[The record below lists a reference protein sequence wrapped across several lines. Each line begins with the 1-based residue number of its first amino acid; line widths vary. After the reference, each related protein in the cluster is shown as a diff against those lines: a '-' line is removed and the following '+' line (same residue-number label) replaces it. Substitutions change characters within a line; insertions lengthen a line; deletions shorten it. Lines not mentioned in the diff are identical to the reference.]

1 MNHKKNLIL
10 AIFCMACSVLFAD
23 ESIIN
28 LQEKLRQIADKESK
42 PVVFISTEKTV
53 KQQSYDPF
61 EFFFNN
67 RGGRPTLKEREFKQ
81 SALGSGFLYHKK
93 GDEYFIITNSHVVD
107 GMDTVKVTLD
117 DQKEYEAAIVGSD
130 SDVDIA
136 VIKIKTK
143 DNLPLAKIGDSS
155 NIRTADLVMA
165 IGNPYGLSHSVTFGI
180 ISAIGRPS
188 PDNTKPGFT
197 NFIQT
202 DAAINPGNSGGPLLN
217 ISGEVIGINTM
228 IYSQSG
234 GSVGIGF
241 AIPINIAKNIADQLI
256 TIGKSEHG
264 WIGIT
269 FRELNEGEAEKLG
282 LKKQQFGMLVM
293 QVEKDGP
300 ADKAGIQ
307 SGDVLLKI
315 GKQKLS
321 RSHDLTVTVGSAKP
335 GDKLSVTIMRDGKTL
350 EKTIVIG
357 KRSTKSTVADS
368 GNSAEDEEIERFGF
382 VLADDKNGVLVRA
395 VETNSPASHAG
406 FKNGDVITKINSK
419 KVMNVKDVMNILKDI
434 NPGDGTYFF
443 VNRDGDT
450 LILMM

>member
-1 MNHKKNLIL
+1 MNHKRNLFITTLLL
-10 AIFCMACSVLFAD
+10 AFSVLFAD
-23 ESIIN
+23 ESLVS
-28 LQEKLRQIADKESK
+28 LQEKLREIADKESK

-67 RGGRPTLKEREFKQ
+67 RGGRLAPKEREFKQ
-81 SALGSGFLYHKK
+81 SALGSGFFYQQK
-93 GDEYFIITNSHVVD
+93 GDEYFIITNNHVVD
-107 GMDTVKVTLD
+107 GMDTVKVSID
-117 DQKEYEAAIVGSD
+117 DQKEYNATIVGSD

-143 DNLPLAKIGDSS
+143 DKLQLAKIGDSS
-155 NIRTADLVMA
+155 KTKTADLVMA

-180 ISAIGRPS
+180 ISAVGRPS
-188 PDNTKPGFT
+188 PDNSKPGFT

-282 LKKQQFGMLVM
+282 LKQQQFGMLVM
-293 QVEKDGP
+293 QVEKDSP
-300 ADKAGIQ
+300 ADKAGIK
-307 SGDVLLKI
+307 SGDLLLKI

-321 RSHDLTVTVGSAKP
+321 RSSDLTVTVGSAKP
-335 GDKLSVTIMRDGKTL
+335 GDKLPVSILRDGKTI
-350 EKTIVIG
+350 EKTITVG
-357 KRSTKSTVADS
+357 KRSSKSAASDS
-368 GNSAEDEEIERFGF
+368 NNSSEEEIERFGF
-382 VLADDKNGVLVRA
+382 VLSDEKEGVSVRA
-395 VETNSPASHAG
+395 VEVNSPAARAG
-406 FKNGDVITKINSK
+406 FKNGDIITKINSK
-419 KVMNVKDVMNILKDI
+419 RVKNIKDVQSALKDV

-443 VNRDGDT
+443 VTRSEDS

>member
-1 MNHKKNLIL
+1 MNHKKNLFITTLLL
-10 AIFCMACSVLFAD
+10 AFSVLFAD
-23 ESIIN
+23 ESLVS
-28 LQEKLRQIADKESK
+28 LQEKLREIADKESK

-67 RGGRPTLKEREFKQ
+67 RGGRLAPKEREFKQ
-81 SALGSGFLYHKK
+81 SALGSGFFYQQK
-93 GDEYFIITNSHVVD
+93 GDEYFIITNNHVVD
-107 GMDTVKVTLD
+107 GMDTVKVSID
-117 DQKEYEAAIVGSD
+117 DQKEYNATIVGSD

-143 DNLPLAKIGDSS
+143 DKLQLAKIGDSS
-155 NIRTADLVMA
+155 KTKTADLVMA

-180 ISAIGRPS
+180 ISAVGRPS
-188 PDNTKPGFT
+188 PDNSKPGFT

-282 LKKQQFGMLVM
+282 LKQQQFGMLVM

-300 ADKAGIQ
+300 ADKAGIK
-307 SGDVLLKI
+307 SGDLLLKI

-321 RSHDLTVTVGSAKP
+321 RSSDLTVTVGSAKP
-335 GDKLSVTIMRDGKTL
+335 GDKLPVSILRDGKTI
-350 EKTIVIG
+350 EKTITVG
-357 KRSTKSTVADS
+357 KRSSKSAASDS
-368 GNSAEDEEIERFGF
+368 NNSSEEEIERFGF
-382 VLADDKNGVLVRA
+382 VLSDEKEGVSVRA
-395 VETNSPASHAG
+395 VEVNSPAARAG
-406 FKNGDVITKINSK
+406 FKNGDIITKINSK
-419 KVMNVKDVMNILKDI
+419 RVKNIKDVQNALKDV

-443 VNRDGDT
+443 VTRSEDS

>member
-1 MNHKKNLIL
+1 MNHKKNLFITTLLL
-10 AIFCMACSVLFAD
+10 AFSVLFAD
-23 ESIIN
+23 ESLVS
-28 LQEKLRQIADKESK
+28 LQEKLREIADKESK

-67 RGGRPTLKEREFKQ
+67 RGGRLAPKEREFKQ
-81 SALGSGFLYHKK
+81 SALGSGFFYQQK
-93 GDEYFIITNSHVVD
+93 GDEYFIITNNHVVD
-107 GMDTVKVTLD
+107 GMDTVKVSID
-117 DQKEYEAAIVGSD
+117 DQKEYNATIVGSD

-143 DNLPLAKIGDSS
+143 DKLQLAKIGDSS
-155 NIRTADLVMA
+155 KTKTADLVMA

-180 ISAIGRPS
+180 ISAVGRPS
-188 PDNTKPGFT
+188 PDNSKPGFT

-282 LKKQQFGMLVM
+282 LKQQQFGMLVM
-293 QVEKDGP
+293 QVEKDSP
-300 ADKAGIQ
+300 ADKAGIK
-307 SGDVLLKI
+307 SGDLLLKI

-321 RSHDLTVTVGSAKP
+321 RSSDLTVTVGSAKP
-335 GDKLSVTIMRDGKTL
+335 GDKLPVSILRDGKTI
-350 EKTIVIG
+350 EKTITVG
-357 KRSTKSTVADS
+357 KRSSKSTASDS
-368 GNSAEDEEIERFGF
+368 NNSSEEEIERFGF
-382 VLADDKNGVLVRA
+382 VLSDEKEGVSVRA
-395 VETNSPASHAG
+395 VEVNSPAARAG
-406 FKNGDVITKINSK
+406 FKNGDIITKINSK
-419 KVMNVKDVMNILKDI
+419 RVKNIKDVQNALKDV

-443 VNRDGDT
+443 VTRSEDS

>member
-1 MNHKKNLIL
+1 MNHKKNLFITTLLL
-10 AIFCMACSVLFAD
+10 AFSVLFAD
-23 ESIIN
+23 ESLVS
-28 LQEKLRQIADKESK
+28 LQEKLREIADKESK

-67 RGGRPTLKEREFKQ
+67 RGGRLAPKEREFKQ
-81 SALGSGFLYHKK
+81 SALGSGFFYQQK
-93 GDEYFIITNSHVVD
+93 GDEYFIITNNHVVD
-107 GMDTVKVTLD
+107 GMDTVKVSID
-117 DQKEYEAAIVGSD
+117 DQKEYNATIVGSD

-143 DNLPLAKIGDSS
+143 DKLQLAKIGDSS
-155 NIRTADLVMA
+155 KTKTADLVMA

-180 ISAIGRPS
+180 ISAVGRPS
-188 PDNTKPGFT
+188 PDNSKPGFT

-282 LKKQQFGMLVM
+282 LKQQQFGMLVM
-293 QVEKDGP
+293 QVEKDSP
-300 ADKAGIQ
+300 ADKAGIK
-307 SGDVLLKI
+307 SGDLLLKI

-321 RSHDLTVTVGSAKP
+321 RSSDLTVTVGSAKP
-335 GDKLSVTIMRDGKTL
+335 GDKLPVSILRDGKTI
-350 EKTIVIG
+350 EKTITVG
-357 KRSTKSTVADS
+357 KRSSKSAASDS
-368 GNSAEDEEIERFGF
+368 NNSSEEEIERFGF
-382 VLADDKNGVLVRA
+382 VLSDEKEGVSVRA
-395 VETNSPASHAG
+395 VEVNSPAARAG
-406 FKNGDVITKINSK
+406 FKNGDIITKINSK
-419 KVMNVKDVMNILKDI
+419 RVKNIKDVQNALKDV

-443 VNRDGDT
+443 VTRSEDS

>member
-1 MNHKKNLIL
+1 MNHKKKLIL
-10 AIFCMACSVLFAD
+10 AIFCMACSVLLAD

-67 RGGRPTLKEREFKQ
+67 RGGRPTPKEREFKQ

-335 GDKLSVTIMRDGKTL
+335 GDKLPVTIMRDGKTL

>member
-10 AIFCMACSVLFAD
+10 AIFCMACSVLLAD

-67 RGGRPTLKEREFKQ
+67 RGGRPTPKEREFKQ

>member
-1 MNHKKNLIL
+1 MNHKKNLFITTLLL
-10 AIFCMACSVLFAD
+10 AFSVLFAD
-23 ESIIN
+23 ESLVS
-28 LQEKLRQIADKESK
+28 LQEKLREIADKESK

-67 RGGRPTLKEREFKQ
+67 RGGRLAPKEREFKQ
-81 SALGSGFLYHKK
+81 SALGSGFFYQQK
-93 GDEYFIITNSHVVD
+93 GDEYFIITNNHVVD
-107 GMDTVKVTLD
+107 GMDTVKVSID
-117 DQKEYEAAIVGSD
+117 DQKEYNATIVGSD

-143 DNLPLAKIGDSS
+143 DKLQLAKIGDSS
-155 NIRTADLVMA
+155 KTKTADLVMA

-180 ISAIGRPS
+180 ISAVGRPS
-188 PDNTKPGFT
+188 PDNSKPGFT

-282 LKKQQFGMLVM
+282 LKQQQFGMLVM
-293 QVEKDGP
+293 QVEKDSP
-300 ADKAGIQ
+300 ADKAGIK
-307 SGDVLLKI
+307 SGDLLLKI

-321 RSHDLTVTVGSAKP
+321 RSSDLTVTVGSAKP
-335 GDKLSVTIMRDGKTL
+335 GDKLPVSILRDGKTI
-350 EKTIVIG
+350 EKTITVG
-357 KRSTKSTVADS
+357 KRSSKSAASDS
-368 GNSAEDEEIERFGF
+368 NNSSEEEIERFGF
-382 VLADDKNGVLVRA
+382 VLSDEKEGVSVRT
-395 VETNSPASHAG
+395 VEVNSPAARAG
-406 FKNGDVITKINSK
+406 FKNGDIITKINSK
-419 KVMNVKDVMNILKDI
+419 RVKNIKDVQSALKDV

-443 VNRDGDT
+443 VTRSEDS

>member
-1 MNHKKNLIL
+1 MNHKKNLFITTLLL
-10 AIFCMACSVLFAD
+10 AFSVLFAD
-23 ESIIN
+23 ESLVS
-28 LQEKLRQIADKESK
+28 LQEKLREIADKESK

-67 RGGRPTLKEREFKQ
+67 RGGRLAPKEREFKQ
-81 SALGSGFLYHKK
+81 SALGSGFFYQQK
-93 GDEYFIITNSHVVD
+93 GDEYFIITNNHVVD
-107 GMDTVKVTLD
+107 GMDTVKVSID
-117 DQKEYEAAIVGSD
+117 DQKEYNATIVGSD

-143 DNLPLAKIGDSS
+143 DKLQLAKIGDSS
-155 NIRTADLVMA
+155 KTKTADLVMA

-180 ISAIGRPS
+180 ISAVGRPS
-188 PDNTKPGFT
+188 PDNSKPGFT

-282 LKKQQFGMLVM
+282 LKQQQFGMLVM

-300 ADKAGIQ
+300 ADKAGIK
-307 SGDVLLKI
+307 SGDLLLKI

-321 RSHDLTVTVGSAKP
+321 RSSDLTVTVGSAKP
-335 GDKLSVTIMRDGKTL
+335 GDKLPVSILRDGKTI
-350 EKTIVIG
+350 EKTITVG
-357 KRSTKSTVADS
+357 KRSSKSAASDS
-368 GNSAEDEEIERFGF
+368 NNSSEEEIERFGF
-382 VLADDKNGVLVRA
+382 VLSDEKEGVSVRA
-395 VETNSPASHAG
+395 VEVNSPAARAG
-406 FKNGDVITKINSK
+406 FKNGDIITKINSK
-419 KVMNVKDVMNILKDI
+419 RVKNIKDVQSALKDV

-443 VNRDGDT
+443 VTRSEDS

>member
-67 RGGRPTLKEREFKQ
+67 RGGRPTPKEREFKQ

-335 GDKLSVTIMRDGKTL
+335 GDKLPVTIMRDGKTL

-368 GNSAEDEEIERFGF
+368 GNSSKDEEIERFGF

>member
-1 MNHKKNLIL
+1 MNHKKNLFITTLLL
-10 AIFCMACSVLFAD
+10 AFSVLFAD
-23 ESIIN
+23 ESLIS
-28 LQEKLRQIADKESK
+28 LQEKLREIADKESK

-67 RGGRPTLKEREFKQ
+67 RGGRLAPKEREFKQ
-81 SALGSGFLYHKK
+81 SALGSGFFYQQK
-93 GDEYFIITNSHVVD
+93 GDEYFIITNNHVVD
-107 GMDTVKVTLD
+107 GMDTVKVSID
-117 DQKEYEAAIVGSD
+117 DQKEYNATIVGSD

-143 DNLPLAKIGDSS
+143 DKLQLAKIGDSS
-155 NIRTADLVMA
+155 KTKTADLVMA

-180 ISAIGRPS
+180 ISAVGRPS
-188 PDNTKPGFT
+188 PDNSKPGFT

-282 LKKQQFGMLVM
+282 LKQQQFGMLVM
-293 QVEKDGP
+293 QVEKDSP
-300 ADKAGIQ
+300 ADKAGIK
-307 SGDVLLKI
+307 SGDLLLKI

-321 RSHDLTVTVGSAKP
+321 RSSDLTVTVGSAKP
-335 GDKLSVTIMRDGKTL
+335 GDKLPVSILRDGKTI
-350 EKTIVIG
+350 EKTITVG
-357 KRSTKSTVADS
+357 KRSSKSAASDS
-368 GNSAEDEEIERFGF
+368 NNSSEEEIERFGF
-382 VLADDKNGVLVRA
+382 VLSDEKEGVSVRA
-395 VETNSPASHAG
+395 VEVNSPAARAG
-406 FKNGDVITKINSK
+406 FKNGDIITKINSK
-419 KVMNVKDVMNILKDI
+419 RVKNIKDVQNALKDV

-443 VNRDGDT
+443 VTRSEDS

>member
-1 MNHKKNLIL
+1 MNHKRNLFITTLLL
-10 AIFCMACSVLFAD
+10 AFSVLFAD
-23 ESIIN
+23 ESLVS
-28 LQEKLRQIADKESK
+28 LQEKLREIADKESK

-67 RGGRPTLKEREFKQ
+67 RGGRLAPKEREFKQ
-81 SALGSGFLYHKK
+81 SALGSGFFYQQK
-93 GDEYFIITNSHVVD
+93 GDEYFIITNNHVVD
-107 GMDTVKVTLD
+107 GMDTVKVSID
-117 DQKEYEAAIVGSD
+117 DQKEYNATIVGSD

-143 DNLPLAKIGDSS
+143 DKLQLAKIGDSS
-155 NIRTADLVMA
+155 KTKTADLVMA

-180 ISAIGRPS
+180 ISAVGRPS
-188 PDNTKPGFT
+188 PDNSKPGFT

-282 LKKQQFGMLVM
+282 LKQQQFGMLVM
-293 QVEKDGP
+293 QVEKDSP
-300 ADKAGIQ
+300 ADKAGIK
-307 SGDVLLKI
+307 SGDLLLKI

-321 RSHDLTVTVGSAKP
+321 RSSDLTVTVGSAKP
-335 GDKLSVTIMRDGKTL
+335 GDKLPVSILRDGKTI
-350 EKTIVIG
+350 EKTITVG
-357 KRSTKSTVADS
+357 KRSSKSAASDS
-368 GNSAEDEEIERFGF
+368 NNSSEEEIERFGF
-382 VLADDKNGVLVRA
+382 VLSDEKEGVSVRA
-395 VETNSPASHAG
+395 VEVNSPAARAG
-406 FKNGDVITKINSK
+406 FKNGDIITKINSK
-419 KVMNVKDVMNILKDI
+419 RVKNIKDVQNALKDV

-443 VNRDGDT
+443 VTRSEDS

>member
-10 AIFCMACSVLFAD
+10 AIFCMACSVLLAD

-67 RGGRPTLKEREFKQ
+67 RGGRPTPKEREFKQ

-217 ISGEVIGINTM
+217 IGGEVIGINTM

-335 GDKLSVTIMRDGKTL
+335 GDKLPVTIMRDGKTL

>member
-1 MNHKKNLIL
+1 MNHKKNLFITTLLL
-10 AIFCMACSVLFAD
+10 AFSVLFAD
-23 ESIIN
+23 ESLVS
-28 LQEKLRQIADKESK
+28 LQEKLREIADKESK

-67 RGGRPTLKEREFKQ
+67 RGGRLAPKEREFKQ
-81 SALGSGFLYHKK
+81 SALGSGFFYQQK
-93 GDEYFIITNSHVVD
+93 GDEYFIITNNHVVD
-107 GMDTVKVTLD
+107 GMDTVKVSID
-117 DQKEYEAAIVGSD
+117 DQKEYNATIVGSD

-143 DNLPLAKIGDSS
+143 DKLQLAKIGDSS
-155 NIRTADLVMA
+155 KTKTADLVMA

-180 ISAIGRPS
+180 ISAVGRPS
-188 PDNTKPGFT
+188 PDNSKPGFT

-282 LKKQQFGMLVM
+282 LKQQQFGMLVM
-293 QVEKDGP
+293 QVEKDSP
-300 ADKAGIQ
+300 ADKAGIK
-307 SGDVLLKI
+307 SGDLLLKI

-321 RSHDLTVTVGSAKP
+321 RSSDLTVTVGSAKP
-335 GDKLSVTIMRDGKTL
+335 GDKLPVSILRDGKTI
-350 EKTIVIG
+350 EKTITVG
-357 KRSTKSTVADS
+357 KRSSKSAASDS
-368 GNSAEDEEIERFGF
+368 NNSSEEEIERFGF
-382 VLADDKNGVLVRA
+382 VLSDEKEGVSVRA
-395 VETNSPASHAG
+395 VEVNSPAARAG
-406 FKNGDVITKINSK
+406 FKNGDIITKINSK
-419 KVMNVKDVMNILKDI
+419 RVKNIKDVQSALKDV

-443 VNRDGDT
+443 VTRSEDS

>member
-1 MNHKKNLIL
+1 MNHKRNLFITTLLL
-10 AIFCMACSVLFAD
+10 AFSVLFAD
-23 ESIIN
+23 ESLVS
-28 LQEKLRQIADKESK
+28 LQEKLREIADKESK

-67 RGGRPTLKEREFKQ
+67 RGGRLAPKEREFKQ
-81 SALGSGFLYHKK
+81 SALGSGFFYQQK
-93 GDEYFIITNSHVVD
+93 GDEYFIITNNHVVD
-107 GMDTVKVTLD
+107 GMDTVKVSID
-117 DQKEYEAAIVGSD
+117 DQKEYNATIVGSD

-143 DNLPLAKIGDSS
+143 DKLQLAKIGDSS
-155 NIRTADLVMA
+155 KTKTADLVMA

-180 ISAIGRPS
+180 ISAVGRPS
-188 PDNTKPGFT
+188 PDNSKPGFT

-282 LKKQQFGMLVM
+282 LKQQQFGMLVM

-300 ADKAGIQ
+300 ADKAGIK
-307 SGDVLLKI
+307 SGDLLLKI

-321 RSHDLTVTVGSAKP
+321 RSSDLTVTVGSAKP
-335 GDKLSVTIMRDGKTL
+335 GDKLPVSILRDGKTI
-350 EKTIVIG
+350 EKTITVG
-357 KRSTKSTVADS
+357 KRSSKSAASDS
-368 GNSAEDEEIERFGF
+368 NNSSEEEIERFGF
-382 VLADDKNGVLVRA
+382 VLSDEKEGVSVRA
-395 VETNSPASHAG
+395 VEVNSPAARAG
-406 FKNGDVITKINSK
+406 FKNGDIITKINSK
-419 KVMNVKDVMNILKDI
+419 RVKNIKDVQSALKDV

-443 VNRDGDT
+443 VTRSEDS

>member
-1 MNHKKNLIL
+1 MTNKKSIIATLCLMCGI
-10 AIFCMACSVLFAD
+10 LFAD
-23 ESIIN
+23 ESIVN
-28 LQEKLRQIADKESK
+28 LQEKLREIADKESK
-42 PVVFISTEKTV
+42 PVVFISTEKIV

-67 RGGRPTLKEREFKQ
+67 RGGKLTPKEREFKQ
-81 SALGSGFLYHKK
+81 SALGSGFFYQQK
-93 GDEYFIITNSHVVD
+93 GDEYFIITNNHVVD
-107 GMDTVKVTLD
+107 GMDTVKVSID
-117 DQKEYEAAIVGSD
+117 DQKEYNATIVGSD

-143 DNLPLAKIGDSS
+143 DKLQLAKIGDSS
-155 NIRTADLVMA
+155 KIKTADLVMA

-188 PDNTKPGFT
+188 PDNSKPGYT

-269 FRELNEGEAEKLG
+269 FRELNEDEAEKLG
-282 LKKQQFGMLVM
+282 LKQQQFGMLVM
-293 QVEKDGP
+293 QVEKDSP
-300 ADKAGIQ
+300 ADKAGIK
-307 SGDVLLKI
+307 SGDLLLKI

-321 RSHDLTVTVGSAKP
+321 RSSDLTVTVGSAKP
-335 GDKLSVTIMRDGKTL
+335 GDKLSVSILRSGKTI
-350 EKTIVIG
+350 EKTITVG
-357 KRSTKSTVADS
+357 KRSSKSAVENSDNAS
-368 GNSAEDEEIERFGF
+368 GEEIERFGF
-382 VLADDKNGVLVRA
+382 VLSDEKDGVSVRV
-395 VETNSPASHAG
+395 VEVNSPAARAG
-406 FKNGDVITKINSK
+406 FKNGDIITKINSK
-419 KVMNVKDVMNILKDI
+419 KIKNIKDVQNALKDV

-443 VNRDGDT
+443 VNRSEDS

>member
-1 MNHKKNLIL
+1 MIFKKNLIITTL
-10 AIFCMACSVLFAD
+10 CLACSMLFAD
-23 ESIIN
+23 ESIVN
-28 LQEKLRQIADKESK
+28 LQEKLREIADKESK

-67 RGGRPTLKEREFKQ
+67 RGGKLTPKEREFKQ
-81 SALGSGFLYHKK
+81 SALGSGFFYQQK
-93 GDEYFIITNSHVVD
+93 GDEYFIITNNHVVD
-107 GMDTVKVTLD
+107 GMDTVKVSIG
-117 DQKEYEAAIVGSD
+117 DQKEYNATIVGSD

-143 DNLPLAKIGDSS
+143 DKLQLAKIGDSS
-155 NIRTADLVMA
+155 KIKTADLVMA

-188 PDNTKPGFT
+188 PDNSKPGFT

-269 FRELNEGEAEKLG
+269 FRELNEDEAEKLG
-282 LKKQQFGMLVM
+282 LKQQQFGMLVM
-293 QVEKDGP
+293 QVEKDSP
-300 ADKAGIQ
+300 ADKAGIK
-307 SGDVLLKI
+307 SGDLLLKI
-315 GKQKLS
+315 SNQKLS
-321 RSHDLTVTVGSAKP
+321 RSSDLTVTVGNAKP
-335 GDKLSVTIMRDGKTL
+335 GDKLPVSILRNGKTI
-350 EKTIVIG
+350 EKTITVG
-357 KRSTKSTVADS
+357 KRNSKSTVK
-368 GNSAEDEEIERFGF
+368 NSNNSSEEEIERFGF
-382 VLADDKNGVLVRA
+382 VLSDEKEGVLVRA
-395 VETNSPASHAG
+395 VEVNSPAARAG
-406 FKNGDVITKINSK
+406 FKNGDIITKINSK
-419 KVMNVKDVMNILKDI
+419 KIKNIKDIQSALKDV

-443 VNRDGDT
+443 VTRSEDS

>member
-1 MNHKKNLIL
+1 MTHKKNFIITAMFL
-10 AIFCMACSVLFAD
+10 ACSILFAD
-23 ESIIN
+23 ESIAN
-28 LQEKLRQIADKESK
+28 LQEKLREIADKESK

-67 RGGRPTLKEREFKQ
+67 RGGRPTPREREFKQ
-81 SALGSGFLYHKK
+81 SALGSGFFYQKK
-93 GDEYFIITNSHVVD
+93 GDEYFIITNNHVVD
-107 GMDTVKVTLD
+107 GMDSVKVSID
-117 DQKEYEAAIVGSD
+117 DQKEYNATIVGSD

-143 DNLPLAKIGDSS
+143 DKLQLAKIGDSS
-155 NIRTADLVMA
+155 KTKTADLVMA

-180 ISAIGRPS
+180 ISAVGRPS
-188 PDNTKPGFT
+188 PDNSKPGFT

-217 ISGEVIGINTM
+217 IDGEVIGINTM

-282 LKKQQFGMLVM
+282 LKQQQFGMLVM
-293 QVEKDGP
+293 QVEKDSP
-300 ADKAGIQ
+300 ADKAGIK
-307 SGDVLLKI
+307 SGDLLLKI

-321 RSHDLTVTVGSAKP
+321 RSSDLTVTVGSARP
-335 GDKLSVTIMRDGKTL
+335 GDKLPVSILRDGKTI
-350 EKTIVIG
+350 ETTITVG
-357 KRSTKSTVADS
+357 KRSSKSASADS
-368 GNSAEDEEIERFGF
+368 DNSSEEEIERFGF
-382 VLADDKNGVLVRA
+382 VLSEEKSGVFVRA
-395 VETNSPASHAG
+395 VEVNSPAARAG
-406 FKNGDVITKINSK
+406 FKNGDIITKINSK
-419 KVMNVKDVMNILKDI
+419 KIKNIKDVQSALKGV

-443 VNRDGDT
+443 VTRSEDS

>member
-1 MNHKKNLIL
+1 MNHKRSF
-10 AIFCMACSVLFAD
+10 IFIVWCLVSSALFAD
-23 ESIIN
+23 ESIVA
-28 LQEKLRQIADKESK
+28 LQEKLREIADKESK

-67 RGGRPTLKEREFKQ
+67 RGGRPTPKEREFKQ
-81 SALGSGFLYHKK
+81 SALGSGFFYYQK

-107 GMDTVKVTLD
+107 GMDTVKVSLD
-117 DQKEYEAAIVGSD
+117 DQKEYDAKIVGCD

-143 DNLPLAKIGDSS
+143 DKLPLAKVGDSS
-155 NIRTADLVMA
+155 KIKTADLVMA

-180 ISAIGRPS
+180 VSAIGRPS

-264 WIGIT
+264 WLGIT

-293 QVEKDGP
+293 QAEKDGP
-300 ADKAGIQ
+300 ADKAGIK
-307 SGDVLLKI
+307 SGDLLIEI

-335 GDKLSVTIMRDGKTL
+335 GDKLQVKIIRDGETI
-350 EKTIVIG
+350 EKTVVIG
-357 KRSTKSTVADS
+357 KRSTKSAVANAGES
-368 GNSAEDEEIERFGF
+368 SKEETLEQFGF
-382 VLADDKNGVLVRA
+382 VLTEDRNGVLVRA
-395 VETNSPASHAG
+395 VETNSAAAAAG
-406 FKNGDVITKINSK
+406 FKSGDVITKINSQK
-419 KVMNVKDVMNILKDI
+419 IKNVKDVVNTLKDI
-434 NPGDGTYFF
+434 KPGDGTYFF
-443 VNRDGDT
+443 VTRGEDS

>member
-1 MNHKKNLIL
+1 MNHKRNLFITTLLL
-10 AIFCMACSVLFAD
+10 AFSVLFAD
-23 ESIIN
+23 ESLVS
-28 LQEKLRQIADKESK
+28 LQEKLREIADKESK

-67 RGGRPTLKEREFKQ
+67 RGGRLAPKEREFKQ
-81 SALGSGFLYHKK
+81 SALGSGFFYQQK
-93 GDEYFIITNSHVVD
+93 GDEYFIITNNHVVD
-107 GMDTVKVTLD
+107 GMDTVKVSID
-117 DQKEYEAAIVGSD
+117 DQKEYNATIVGSD

-143 DNLPLAKIGDSS
+143 DKLQLAKIGDSS
-155 NIRTADLVMA
+155 KTKTADLVMA

-180 ISAIGRPS
+180 ISAVGRPS
-188 PDNTKPGFT
+188 PDNSKPGFT

-282 LKKQQFGMLVM
+282 LKQQQFGMLVM
-293 QVEKDGP
+293 QVEKDSP
-300 ADKAGIQ
+300 ADKAGIK
-307 SGDVLLKI
+307 SGDLLLKI

-321 RSHDLTVTVGSAKP
+321 RSSDLTVTVGSAKP
-335 GDKLSVTIMRDGKTL
+335 GDKLPVSILRDGKTI
-350 EKTIVIG
+350 EKTITVG
-357 KRSTKSTVADS
+357 KRSSKSAASDS
-368 GNSAEDEEIERFGF
+368 NNSSEEEIERFGF
-382 VLADDKNGVLVRA
+382 VLSDEKEGVSVRA
-395 VETNSPASHAG
+395 VEVNSPAARAS
-406 FKNGDVITKINSK
+406 FKNGDIITKINSK
-419 KVMNVKDVMNILKDI
+419 RVKNIKDVQNALKDV

-443 VNRDGDT
+443 VTRSEDS

>member
-1 MNHKKNLIL
+1 MNHKKNLFITTLLL
-10 AIFCMACSVLFAD
+10 AFSVLFAD
-23 ESIIN
+23 ESLVS
-28 LQEKLRQIADKESK
+28 LQEKLREIADKESK

-67 RGGRPTLKEREFKQ
+67 RGGRLAPKEREFKQ
-81 SALGSGFLYHKK
+81 SALGSGFFYQQK
-93 GDEYFIITNSHVVD
+93 GDEYFIITNNHVVD
-107 GMDTVKVTLD
+107 GMDTVKVSID
-117 DQKEYEAAIVGSD
+117 DQKEYNATIVGSD

-143 DNLPLAKIGDSS
+143 DKLQLAKIGDSS
-155 NIRTADLVMA
+155 KTKTADLVMA

-180 ISAIGRPS
+180 ISAVGRPS
-188 PDNTKPGFT
+188 PDNSKPGFT

-282 LKKQQFGMLVM
+282 LKQQQFGMLVM

-300 ADKAGIQ
+300 ADKAGIK
-307 SGDVLLKI
+307 SGDLLLKI

-321 RSHDLTVTVGSAKP
+321 RSSDLTVTVGSAKP
-335 GDKLSVTIMRDGKTL
+335 GDKLQVSILRDGKTI
-350 EKTIVIG
+350 EKTITVG
-357 KRSTKSTVADS
+357 KRSSKSAASDS
-368 GNSAEDEEIERFGF
+368 NNSSEEEIERFGF
-382 VLADDKNGVLVRA
+382 VLSDEKEGVSVRA
-395 VETNSPASHAG
+395 VEVNSPAARAG
-406 FKNGDVITKINSK
+406 FKNGDIITKINSK
-419 KVMNVKDVMNILKDI
+419 RVKNIKDVQSALKDV

-443 VNRDGDT
+443 VTRSEDS

>member
-1 MNHKKNLIL
+1 MNHKKKLIL

-67 RGGRPTLKEREFKQ
+67 RGGRPTPKEREFKQ

-315 GKQKLS
+315 SKQKLS

-335 GDKLSVTIMRDGKTL
+335 GDKLPVTIMRDGKTL